1 MALAVQMAGYWS
13 FAISAGER
21 LQMCVLVEKEGA
33 VFGRGG
39 RGQARRQAAHRFAIS
54 IATCSGD
61 VHVPVWLHCNWLPLI

>member
-1 MALAVQMAGYWS
+1 MAGYWS
-13 FAISAGER
+13 IAISAGER

-54 IATCSGD
+54 MATGSGTST
-61 VHVPVWLHCNWLPLI
+61 WGRAAPLQLVNDGAPS